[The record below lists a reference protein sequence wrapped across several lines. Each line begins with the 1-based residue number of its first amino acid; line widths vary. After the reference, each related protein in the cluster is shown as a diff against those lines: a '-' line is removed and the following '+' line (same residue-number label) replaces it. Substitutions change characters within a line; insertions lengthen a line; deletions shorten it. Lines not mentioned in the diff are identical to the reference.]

1 MVSSESHVACHVTSK
16 GMASMGVSS
25 SSGHTRARC
34 FGVKRLCTCWQRCFV
49 VRGSVLI
56 WFTWYIV
63 LCRRV
68 LWSFISFMC
77 SGTGLVAS
85 GVGRVSGMCV
95 AGRLLV
101 VALRMVVFMRLA

>member
-1 MVSSESHVACHVTSK
+1 M
-16 GMASMGVSS
+16 
-25 SSGHTRARC
+25 R
-34 FGVKRLCTCWQRCFV
+34 WFV
-49 VRGSVLI
+49 FI

-68 LWSFISFMC
+68 LWSIISIIC
-77 SGTGLVAS
+77 SGAGSVAS

-101 VALRMVVFMRLA
+101 VALGIVAFIRLA